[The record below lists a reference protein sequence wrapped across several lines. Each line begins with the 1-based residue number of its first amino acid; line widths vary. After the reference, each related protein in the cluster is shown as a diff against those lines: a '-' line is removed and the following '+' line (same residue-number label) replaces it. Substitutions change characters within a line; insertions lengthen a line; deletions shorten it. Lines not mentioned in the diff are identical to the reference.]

1 MMYEKNDVITLK
13 NGNTEKEYIIAEIL
27 ELDGKEYFYLI
38 ETNEENEILDNH
50 EIVEF
55 VKNNSG
61 IKSISNIKLFNEL
74 KDIFLPML
82 EQDYGNE

>member
-1 MMYEKNDVITLK
+1 M
-13 NGNTEKEYIIAEIL
+13 